1 MLARLTTFAIAAA
14 LAASSA
20 FAQTQGVTKDE
31 ILVGTI
37 QDLSGPIA
45 AFGKSARNGMQLRAD
60 EINEQGGVNGR
71 KIKLIAEDSGYD
83 PKKGVLAA
91 QKLAQRDKIF
101 VTAGNIGTPIAMA
114 TMPIFFEKNIP
125 HLFPLTA
132 ARQMYDPLHKLKYSF
147 AATYFDQVR
156 SGIKYLTKTRA
167 DRKWCIIYQDDDFGA
182 EVLAGAEAG
191 LKEQGKSLVE
201 KTSYKRGATD
211 FSSQVAKMKGSAC
224 DTVVMGTIIRET
236 VGTLAEAKKTGMN
249 AEFIGTS
256 ASYTHLI
263 HRLGGPVANGYIAA
277 HTVAHPYLDDA
288 AQNVRFWAA
297 KYKTKF
303 NEDPDVFSAYGY
315 VIMDN
320 VIGALAKAGKN
331 LTTDTFIKA
340 LDSLTVPA
348 DMFGGDSMTF
358 TPTKHLG
365 SNKSRLSQIK
375 DGKWTVITPYVEP

>member
-1 MLARLTTFAIAAA
+1 MLARLTILAIAAA
-14 LAASSA
+14 FAASSA

-320 VIGALAKAGKN
+320 VIGALAKAGKS

>member
-288 AQNVRFWAA
+288 AQNVHFWAA